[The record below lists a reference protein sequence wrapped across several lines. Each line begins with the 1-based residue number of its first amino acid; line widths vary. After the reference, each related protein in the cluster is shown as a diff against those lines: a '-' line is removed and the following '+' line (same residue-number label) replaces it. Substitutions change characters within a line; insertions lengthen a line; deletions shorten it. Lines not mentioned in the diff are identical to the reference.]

1 MSKNSL
7 LEFFQRFSP
16 CSKRMIAKV
25 LSRKAERCFEEEKGA
40 FCGNNKIENDSYG
53 SYEECDVGGRL
64 SGIDDK
70 YDFDKYFTK

>member
-1 MSKNSL
+1 
-7 LEFFQRFSP
+7 
-16 CSKRMIAKV
+16 MIAKV